1 MCRIIDIL
9 AIYSYYI
16 SEEVINIK
24 AKVGFKVNGKWSYLL
39 ARGDLD
45 ALINEFDDL
54 MRKDEVT
61 QITVKFYEE
70 SKKNV

>member
-1 MCRIIDIL
+1 MRRMIDIYTNIL
-9 AIYSYYI
+9 LLYRW
-16 SEEVINIK
+16 EVINIK

-39 ARGDLD
+39 ARGDLE

-61 QITVKFYEE
+61 QITIKFYEE

>member
-1 MCRIIDIL
+1 M
-9 AIYSYYI
+9 
-16 SEEVINIK
+16 
-24 AKVGFKVNGKWSYLL
+24 NGKWSYLL
-39 ARGDLD
+39 ARGDLE

-54 MRKDEVT
+54 MRKDEVM

>member
-1 MCRIIDIL
+1 MRRIIDIYT
-9 AIYSYYI
+9 IYCYYI
-16 SEEVINIK
+16 GKEVINIK
-24 AKVGFKVNGKWSYLL
+24 AKVGFKVSGKWSYLI
-39 ARGDLD
+39 ARGDLE

-61 QITVKFYEE
+61 QITIKFYEE

>member
-1 MCRIIDIL
+1 MIDIY
-9 AIYSYYI
+9 AIYCYYI

-39 ARGDLD
+39 ARGDLE
-45 ALINEFDDL
+45 ALIQEVSDL
-54 MRKDEVT
+54 MQRDAVK

-70 SKKNV
+70 SRKNV